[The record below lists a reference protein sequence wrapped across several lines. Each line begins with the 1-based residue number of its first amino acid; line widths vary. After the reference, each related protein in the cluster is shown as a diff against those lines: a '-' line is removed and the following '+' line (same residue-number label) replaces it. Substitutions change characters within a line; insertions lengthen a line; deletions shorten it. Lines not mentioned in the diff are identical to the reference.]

1 MKLAYTPTVT
11 PITNPILFYL
21 CAEIFLTTKYNTCT
35 MNFFVACLH
44 YNLCKSVTILF
55 YYKYVT
61 KIKEYI

>member
-1 MKLAYTPTVT
+1 MKLAYMPTVT
-11 PITNPILFYL
+11 SITNPILFYL
-21 CAEIFLTTKYNTCT
+21 RAEIFLITKYNTCT